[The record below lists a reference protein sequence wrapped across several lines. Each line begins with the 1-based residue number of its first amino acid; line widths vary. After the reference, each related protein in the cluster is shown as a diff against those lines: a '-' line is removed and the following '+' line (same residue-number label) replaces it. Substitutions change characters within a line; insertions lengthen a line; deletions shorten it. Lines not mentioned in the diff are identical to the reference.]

1 MMIGLL
7 AAEMS
12 EKEDKTGSELML
24 ELDITKPSE
33 LVTFILQFW

>member
-7 AAEMS
+7 EAAAMS

-24 ELDITKPSE
+24 ELDITKQSKDNF
-33 LVTFILQFW
+33 L